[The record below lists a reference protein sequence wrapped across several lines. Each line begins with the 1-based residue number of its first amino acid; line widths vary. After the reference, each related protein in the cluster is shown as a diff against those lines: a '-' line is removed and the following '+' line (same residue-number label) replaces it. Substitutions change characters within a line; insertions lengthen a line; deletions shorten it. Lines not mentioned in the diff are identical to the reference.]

1 MKTNV
6 IIVDD
11 FYNEPHQ
18 VRKFALSQEF
28 KVRGNYP
35 GARTEPMLNDSIR
48 DTLQYIVTNAGGK
61 IISFPNDGY
70 NGSFQTT
77 YAWDKS
83 WIHSDYNNTWAAVC
97 YLTPN
102 SPLSGGTA
110 TYRHKQTGAYTSNDV
125 SPDVAKEID
134 SDGTD
139 MTKWETV
146 DSFGNIFNRLVL
158 YRGNAYHMSRD
169 YFGKTLDTCRLFQ
182 VFFFDTEY

>member
-11 FYNEPHQ
+11 FYNNPHD

-35 GARTEPMLNDSIR
+35 GARTIPMLNDSIR
-48 DTLQYIVTNAGGK
+48 DTIQSIVYTAGGA
-61 IISFPNDGY
+61 ITYFPDDGY

-83 WIHSDYNNTWAAVC
+83 WIHADPHNTWAAVC

-102 SPLSGGTA
+102 APLSGGTA
-110 TYRHKQTGAYTSNDV
+110 TYRHKQTGAYMSTELTE
-125 SPDVAKEID
+125 DVAKEVE
-134 SDGTD
+134 SDGSD
-139 MTKWETV
+139 VTKWETV
-146 DSFGNIFNRLVL
+146 DSFGNVFNRLVL
-158 YRGNAYHMSRD
+158 YRGQAYHMSRD
-169 YFGKTLDTCRLFQ
+169 YFGKTLETCRLFQ
-182 VFFFDTEY
+182 VFFFNTEH

>member
-83 WIHSDYNNTWAAVC
+83 WIHSDYHNTWAAVC
-97 YLTPN
+97 Y
-102 SPLSGGTA
+102 
-110 TYRHKQTGAYTSNDV
+110 
-125 SPDVAKEID
+125 
-134 SDGTD
+134 
-139 MTKWETV
+139 
-146 DSFGNIFNRLVL
+146 
-158 YRGNAYHMSRD
+158 
-169 YFGKTLDTCRLFQ
+169 
-182 VFFFDTEY
+182 